1 MGAAEAGT
9 SVFNNNLL
17 KILDG
22 QECRVESK
30 DSTLFQKTRNVPIVM
45 IGNKLPN
52 CIKENGPFRARFH
65 RMPFFTNIYDLREER
80 VIATLNGCIRRRL
93 GLCYKKF
100 VESQS
105 MLLKYNES
113 YLVTL
118 EREIS
123 EIIRDQKEAPTQHPE
138 LFPLFDE
145 PFFGRE
151 RGCCEISLQ

>member
-1 MGAAEAGT
+1 MIYFASSQRNDLSGAHDYYDLWVFDQCHSTNDDSSIMGAAEAGT

-45 IGNKLPN
+45 IGNQLPN
-52 CIKENGPFRARFH
+52 CIKENGPFHARFH

-93 GLCYKKF
+93 GLC
-100 VESQS
+100 
-105 MLLKYNES
+105 
-113 YLVTL
+113 
-118 EREIS
+118 
-123 EIIRDQKEAPTQHPE
+123 
-138 LFPLFDE
+138 
-145 PFFGRE
+145 
-151 RGCCEISLQ
+151 